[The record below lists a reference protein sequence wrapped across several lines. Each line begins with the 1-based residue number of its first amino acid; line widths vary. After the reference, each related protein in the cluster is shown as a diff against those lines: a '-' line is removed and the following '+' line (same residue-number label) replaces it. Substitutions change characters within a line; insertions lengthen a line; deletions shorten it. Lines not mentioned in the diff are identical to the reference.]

1 MTDSF
6 HRLISFQKKERL
18 LSMKNLTLEN
28 ITKVCGGTYHGP
40 QEKLQEE
47 VTAITTDSR
56 KVEKGGLFV
65 PVVGERV
72 DAHRFIPQVM
82 EAGALATLSE
92 RVLEGADHPYI
103 QVESSLQAVKDIA
116 EFYLEQLNIPVVGIT
131 GSVGKTSTKEVI
143 ASVLKEKYRTL
154 KTQGNFN
161 NELGLPLTVIRLR
174 DEDEIAVLEM
184 GISDFGEMTRLAKI
198 AKPDT
203 CVITN
208 IGTCHLENLGDRDG
222 VLKAKTEI
230 FRYVKKNIVL
240 NGDDDKL
247 STVKEYNGIRPVFFG
262 TGDNCAVTCENVE
275 SRGLKGMSC
284 DICIKGELAEGGE
297 ECFHVNIPMP
307 GRHMVSNAL
316 AAAAIGRLYGLTA
329 KEIKQGIESLEPV
342 RGRFNMIETEKFM
355 IVDDCYNANPM
366 SMKASL
372 DVLQDGL
379 GRRVAILGDMG
390 ELGADEVALHEGV
403 GVHAGHCKIDVCI
416 CVGPLAAHIAEK
428 ASQTNPDLTVI
439 REKDLESLLSNLNTY
454 VKQGDTILVKASH
467 FMKFENV
474 VKALQEM

>member
-1 MTDSF
+1 
-6 HRLISFQKKERL
+6 
-18 LSMKNLTLEN
+18 MKNLTLEN
-28 ITKVCGGTYHGP
+28 ITKVCNGTYHGP

-92 RVLEGADHPYI
+92 RVLEGADYPYI

-116 EFYLEQLNIPVVGIT
+116 EFYLEQLDIPVVGIT

-161 NELGLPLTVIRLR
+161 NELGLPLTVFRLR

-208 IGTCHLENLGDRDG
+208 IGTCHLEKSWRQRRCPESKNRD
-222 VLKAKTEI
+222 L
-230 FRYVKKNIVL
+230 
-240 NGDDDKL
+240 
-247 STVKEYNGIRPVFFG
+247 
-262 TGDNCAVTCENVE
+262 
-275 SRGLKGMSC
+275 
-284 DICIKGELAEGGE
+284 
-297 ECFHVNIPMP
+297 
-307 GRHMVSNAL
+307 
-316 AAAAIGRLYGLTA
+316 
-329 KEIKQGIESLEPV
+329 
-342 RGRFNMIETEKFM
+342 
-355 IVDDCYNANPM
+355 
-366 SMKASL
+366 
-372 DVLQDGL
+372 
-379 GRRVAILGDMG
+379 
-390 ELGADEVALHEGV
+390 
-403 GVHAGHCKIDVCI
+403 
-416 CVGPLAAHIAEK
+416 
-428 ASQTNPDLTVI
+428 
-439 REKDLESLLSNLNTY
+439 
-454 VKQGDTILVKASH
+454 
-467 FMKFENV
+467 
-474 VKALQEM
+474 

>member
-161 NELGLPLTVIRLR
+161 NELGLPLTVFRLR

-329 KEIKQGIESLEPV
+329 QEIKQGIESLEPV
-342 RGRFNMIETEKFM
+342 SGRFNMIETEKFM

-390 ELGADEVALHEGV
+390 ELGTDEVVLHEGV